1 MLQSPQSESS
11 SVGMLRSAPG
21 SASREE
27 PLICGEVAEDESSP
41 CLPRPCDQSCCSN
54 PFDGAPRALAS
65 GRRSVEMLQ
74 SPTSLGDHRS
84 VMTASTPSAM
94 VTSCETM
101 VMSPPKLEL
110 GDVPPSEEALEVECA
125 TLVRISEDDN
135 DINVTVEP
143 GGGSTVDAAQS
154 VDEEDFNFDFLH
166 DDQEPDMEWS
176 DGSDDEDLE
185 RNARSHVGCGCA
197 PKSDADAADAI
208 LLGDGSEQAVRQVL
222 QSALYSCAHVQATA
236 TYNGIVSALR
246 VSRAASAAIVAS
258 IDTVH
263 RIKASRDGPLEQDA
277 ECRAPGEVPTQV
289 RVRSATEAMA
299 YASRMGYPVLLK
311 TSENG
316 GGARRVACPEQME
329 IMYEHLV
336 THEKLARLQ
345 SLSEAHQEHGRSLD
359 QEQARAMVKEA
370 PVFLM
375 RLGEAVQTG
384 DFLVDARSGN
394 HNTSEVRSPLSNYHM
409 QPASFKPPMKPCA
422 EQRLPQPRDTC
433 PLRPAC

>member
-1 MLQSPQSESS
+1 M
-11 SVGMLRSAPG
+11 
-21 SASREE
+21 
-27 PLICGEVAEDESSP
+27 
-41 CLPRPCDQSCCSN
+41 PRPCDQSCCSN

-208 LLGDGSEQAVRQVL
+208 LLGDGRFFGGVLRRLGGADPIGRGKGDGFAVLSQRCVCL
-222 QSALYSCAHVQATA
+222 GPPPRPSSHRSTLST
-236 TYNGIVSALR
+236 
-246 VSRAASAAIVAS
+246 VSRRAATDLWSRTRSVGHRARCRHKCVCAAQQKPWHMLHAWVTQSCSKLRRMEGALGGWCALSKWRSCTSTWLHMRNSPVCKAS
-258 IDTVH
+258 PK
-263 RIKASRDGPLEQDA
+263 RIKNTGAPLTKSKHAPWSR
-277 ECRAPGEVPTQV
+277 
-289 RVRSATEAMA
+289 
-299 YASRMGYPVLLK
+299 
-311 TSENG
+311 
-316 GGARRVACPEQME
+316 RRP
-329 IMYEHLV
+329 
-336 THEKLARLQ
+336 
-345 SLSEAHQEHGRSLD
+345 SS
-359 QEQARAMVKEA
+359 
-370 PVFLM
+370 
-375 RLGEAVQTG
+375 
-384 DFLVDARSGN
+384 
-394 HNTSEVRSPLSNYHM
+394 
-409 QPASFKPPMKPCA
+409 
-422 EQRLPQPRDTC
+422 
-433 PLRPAC
+433 